1 MATKKQTAIEWLE
14 EELQEYIISQDVA
27 ANNLV
32 IQISLKEYKDLKKS
46 AKQIERDDIVE
57 AFNEGALDGLQLG
70 EEYYKFTF
78 NSWHAKNIS
87 LTQR

>member
-70 EEYYKFTF
+70 EEYYNQTF
-78 NSWHAKNIS
+78 NS
-87 LTQR
+87 

>member
-1 MATKKQTAIEWLE
+1 METKKQTAIEWLE
-14 EELQEYIISQDVA
+14 EELQEYIISQDVV

-70 EEYYKFTF
+70 EQYYNHVFKP
-78 NSWHAKNIS
+78 
-87 LTQR
+87 